1 MSKLK
6 NHHNHS
12 NIVDFLVVELLL
24 RRFLNF
30 IIAIYIRVAVIV
42 ARGIIIACFTL
53 RCELN
58 IVVIL
63 VDLNILWD
71 FLLSL

>member
-30 IIAIYIRVAVIV
+30 IIVAVIV